1 MSKKAVCYLRVSTEE
16 QAFEGV
22 SLDSQ
27 DEKVRAYC
35 LIAGLEIEAVIRE
48 EGVSAGRKLSERS
61 GGRELLSLIQKKKV
75 QHIVAL
81 KLDRL
86 FRDAE
91 DALHQSK
98 EWDKADVALHFVD
111 LGGQTINTSSAMG
124 RMFFTMAAAF
134 AEMERNLISERT
146 ATAMNFKKS
155 HKQVYS
161 PVPYGFD
168 RNGEELVQNEQEQ
181 NTVQKIMKWRE
192 KGWSLQ
198 KIADRLNYLGIESK
212 NGGQWYGSTIN
223 YITKN
228 TVYTEAGI

>member
-1 MSKKAVCYLRVSTEE
+1 MCKKAVCYLRVSTEE
-16 QAFEGV
+16 QASEGV

-35 LIAGLEIEAVIRE
+35 LLAGLDVEAVIRE
-48 EGVSAGRKLSERS
+48 EGVSAGKKLSERP
-61 GGRELLSLIQKKKV
+61 GGQELLSLVHKKKV
-75 QHIVAL
+75 RHVIAL

-98 EWDKADVALHFVD
+98 EWDRSGVALHLVD

-134 AEMERNLISERT
+134 AEMERNLIAERT
-146 ATAMNFKKS
+146 STALTFKKN

-161 PVPYGFD
+161 PTPYGFD
-168 RNGEELVQNEQEQ
+168 RSGEELVENGSERS
-181 NTVQKIMKWRE
+181 VIDRIKAWRK
-192 KGWSLQ
+192 KGWSFG
-198 KIADRLNYLGIESK
+198 KIAERLNTLNVPGK
-212 NGGQWYGSTIN
+212 NGGKWYGSTVN
-223 YITKN
+223 YICKN
-228 TVYTEAGI
+228 NLYVEAI

>member
-1 MSKKAVCYLRVSTEE
+1 MKKAVIYTRVSTSE
-16 QAFEGV
+16 QAIEGV

-27 DEKVRAYC
+27 DERVRAYC
-35 LIAGLEIEAVIRE
+35 TMAGLEVEAVIRE
-48 EGVSAGRKLSERS
+48 EGVSAGKKLSERP
-61 GGRELLSLIQKKKV
+61 GGRELLSLVQKKKV
-75 QHIVAL
+75 SHIVAL

-98 EWDKADVALHFVD
+98 EWDRADVALHFVD
-111 LGGQTINTSSAMG
+111 MGGQTINTSSAMG

-146 ATAMNFKKS
+146 SSALSFKKN

-181 NTVQKIMKWRE
+181 SNVQKIMKWRE

-198 KIADRLNYLGIESK
+198 KIADRLNTLGIESK

-228 TVYTEAGI
+228 TIHTEAGI

>member
-1 MSKKAVCYLRVSTEE
+1 MKKAVCYLRVSTEE

-48 EGVSAGRKLSERS
+48 EGVSAGKKLSERP
-61 GGRELLSLIQKKKV
+61 GGREILSLIQKKKV
-75 QHIVAL
+75 QHVIAM

-98 EWDKADVALHFVD
+98 EWDKSGVALHFVD

-146 ATAMNFKKS
+146 ASAMSFKKS

-161 PVPYGFD
+161 PVPFGFD
-168 RNGEELVQNEQEQ
+168 KNGEELVENGSERS
-181 NTVQKIMKWRE
+181 VVDRIKAWRK
-192 KGWSLQ
+192 KGWSFS
-198 KIADRLNYLGIESK
+198 KIADRLNALNVPGK
-212 NGGQWYGSTIN
+212 NGGRWYGSTVN
-223 YITKN
+223 YICKN
-228 TVYTEAGI
+228 NLYMEVV